1 MDEPSPARKER
12 FAMNTVTKR
21 GALAL
26 AASVAVALSLAAC
39 GNGGGGTT
47 SEGTNSD
54 SNGASSSDLSNCA
67 AWADSQVHG
76 KADTQ
81 QALSTSPV
89 ELHFTWWGD
98 DTRAALT
105 QSAMDAFTAQYP
117 NITIVGEPGVS
128 DGYFDK
134 LATRFAGH
142 TSPDVMTLGG
152 AYPLDYAANGSI
164 INMCEDPDTM
174 DLAPFSENI
183 LVNAKYE
190 GGIYGVPTG
199 GNTLA
204 MIANPDVFAAAG
216 VALPDDDTWTWEDF
230 VDIAGKIT
238 AGTPEGTYGVEM
250 NMNALIG
257 SYVAQRGT
265 NLYSADGLKVVVPP
279 EILAAYFNMLLD
291 LQTNSGMTTPEIY
304 SETVGATPEAS
315 LMGQGKSGMI
325 AAYDNQF
332 AAYST
337 AAGTNLVLLRLPGE
351 SEYVQAGA
359 TMNPSQYFSISSQS
373 KNPKEAQI
381 FVNWLVNSLTA
392 GPILGTS
399 RGMPINTDVRD
410 AIEGSFTPI
419 QQQQSD
425 YMGRVLA
432 HATGSYN
439 PQPAGASIAQDLNK
453 ELEGKVLFKT
463 ETPDQAASDW
473 ISRMQASLDQAQ

>member
-1 MDEPSPARKER
+1 MS
-12 FAMNTVTKR
+12 
-21 GALAL
+21 
-26 AASVAVALSLAAC
+26 
-39 GNGGGGTT
+39 
-47 SEGTNSD
+47 
-54 SNGASSSDLSNCA
+54 SN
-67 AWADSQVHG
+67 
-76 KADTQ
+76 
-81 QALSTSPV
+81 PV

-98 DTRAALT
+98 DTRAAIT
-105 QSAMDAFTAQYP
+105 HSAIEAFQTLYP
-117 NITIVGEPGVS
+117 NITIVEEPQVS

-134 LATRFAGH
+134 LATRFAGQ

-164 INMCEDPDTM
+164 INMCEDPDSM

-204 MIANPDVFAAAG
+204 MIANPAVFAAAG
-216 VALPDDDTWTWEDF
+216 VDMPNDDTWTWEDF

-238 AGTPEGTYGVEM
+238 AGTPDGTYGVEM

-265 NLYSADGLKVVVPP
+265 NLYSADGKEVVVPP
-279 EILAAYFNMLLD
+279 EILASYFNMLLD
-291 LQTNSGMTTPEIY
+291 LQENSGMTTPEIY
-304 SETVGATPEAS
+304 QETVGASPELS

-332 AAYST
+332 QAYST
-337 AAGTNLVLLRLPGE
+337 AAGVDLVLLRLPGE

-373 KNPKEAQI
+373 KSPKEAQI

-399 RGMPINTDVRD
+399 RGMPINTDVRN

-419 QQQQSD
+419 QQAQSD
-425 YMGRVLA
+425 YMGRVLE
-432 HATGSYN
+432 HASGSYN
-439 PQPAGASIAQDLNK
+439 PQPAGASISQDLNK

-473 ISRMQASLDQAQ
+473 ISRMQASIDQAQ

>member
-1 MDEPSPARKER
+1 
-12 FAMNTVTKR
+12 MNTVTKR

-26 AASVAVALSLAAC
+26 TASIAVALSLAAC
-39 GNGGGGTT
+39 GTGGSGGNESTPA
-47 SEGTNSD
+47 GTDTGS
-54 SNGASSSDLSNCA
+54 SGAAASDLTGCA
-67 AWADSQVHG
+67 AWSNSQVHG
-76 KADTQ
+76 KADSLQ
-81 QALSTSPV
+81 SLSTSPV

-98 DTRAALT
+98 DTRAAIT
-105 QSAMDAFTAQYP
+105 ADAITAFQNQYP

-134 LATRFAGH
+134 LATRFAGG

-164 INMCEDPDTM
+164 INMCDDADSM

-204 MIANPDVFAAAG
+204 MIANPAVFAAAG
-216 VALPDDDTWTWEDF
+216 VDLPNDDTWTWEDF

-238 AGTPEGTYGVEM
+238 AGTPDGTYGVEM

-265 NLYSADGLKVVVPP
+265 NLYSADGKEVVVPP
-279 EILAAYFNMLLD
+279 DILASYFNMLLD
-291 LQTNSGMTTPEIY
+291 LQANSGMTTPEIY
-304 SETVGATPEAS
+304 SETVGASPELS
-315 LMGQGKSGMI
+315 LMGQGQSGMI

-332 AAYST
+332 QAYST
-337 AAGTNLVLLRLPGE
+337 AAGTDLVLLRLPGE

-399 RGMPINTDVRD
+399 RGMPINTDVRN
-410 AIEGSFTPI
+410 AIEASFTPI
-419 QQQQSD
+419 QQEQSD
-425 YMGRVLA
+425 YMGRVLE
-432 HATGSYN
+432 HASGSYN

-463 ETPDQAASDW
+463 ETPDQAAADW